1 MRAEAVVE
9 LVLGDSIQIEGLT
22 ERIRKKIVIFLLY

>member
-22 ERIRKKIVIFLLY
+22 VMLLVQLV